1 MGKPFCGLIGN
12 RIRVDENDENSE
24 SFYKIRSFKVTNL
37 ETDETRVVNHYH
49 THCWP
54 DFGVPNEKW
63 FGSFNALVDTVIAEK
78 ESLDLAC
85 GKTKQ
90 PSPVVV
96 HCRAGVGRTG
106 TFISILELKNLIKIY
121 QKEYQPLSKIAETDR
136 GLSVIGTVRC
146 LREQRCHTVETSAQY
161 IYIYRFIQ
169 KVLQQ
174 EWDLAAED

>member
-1 MGKPFCGLIGN
+1 M
-12 RIRVDENDENSE
+12 DEFGDGVSE
-24 SFYKIRSFKVTNL
+24 SFYKIRTFEVSNL
-37 ETDETRVVNHYH
+37 EGGEVRVVKHYH

-63 FGSFNALVDTVIAEK
+63 FKSFNGLVDTVIAEK
-78 ESLDLAC
+78 EILDLAC

-106 TFISILELKNLIKIY
+106 TFISIFELKNLIKIY
-121 QKEYQPLSKIAETDR
+121 QKEYRPLSKIAETDR

-146 LREQRCHTVETSAQY
+146 LREQRCHSVETSAQY

-169 KVLQQ
+169 KVLQ
-174 EWDLAAED
+174 